1 MDARFKELIS
11 LNDRVII
18 FYNFDYEL
26 EILRNVGKELSIEN
40 GDKLVAYT
48 FGDTIM
54 LKVLKVPTNE
64 EFLKMM
70 DNAQEWAKSVGYKE
84 EDVDGT
90 IKEVRQKTLNENNH

>member
-1 MDARFKELIS
+1 MEAKIITVTTKGQIAIPIS
-11 LNDRVII
+11 IR
-18 FYNFDYEL
+18 
-26 EILRNVGKELSIEN
+26 KELSIEN

-54 LKVLKVPTNE
+54 LKVRKVPTYE

-84 EDVDGT
+84 EDVDEI

>member
-1 MDARFKELIS
+1 MEAK
-11 LNDRVII
+11 II
-18 FYNFDYEL
+18 TVTTKGQ
-26 EILRNVGKELSIEN
+26 IAIPVSIRKELSIEN
-40 GDKLVAYT
+40 GDKLVVYT

-54 LKVLKVPTNE
+54 LKVLKVPSNE

-84 EDVDGT
+84 EDVDAT

>member
-1 MDARFKELIS
+1 MEAKIITVTTKGQIAIPIS
-11 LNDRVII
+11 IR
-18 FYNFDYEL
+18 
-26 EILRNVGKELSIEN
+26 KELSIEN

-84 EDVDGT
+84 EDVNEI

>member
-1 MDARFKELIS
+1 MEAKIITVTTKGQIAIPIS
-11 LNDRVII
+11 IR
-18 FYNFDYEL
+18 
-26 EILRNVGKELSIEN
+26 KELSIEN

-84 EDVDGT
+84 EDVDQI

>member
-1 MDARFKELIS
+1 MEAKIITVTTKGQIAIPIS
-11 LNDRVII
+11 IR
-18 FYNFDYEL
+18 
-26 EILRNVGKELSIEN
+26 KELSIEN
-40 GDKLVAYT
+40 GDRLVAYT
-48 FGDTIM
+48 FGDMIM

-84 EDVDGT
+84 EDVDGI

>member
-1 MDARFKELIS
+1 MEAK
-11 LNDRVII
+11 II
-18 FYNFDYEL
+18 TVTTKGQ
-26 EILRNVGKELSIEN
+26 IAIPVSIRKELSIEN

-54 LKVLKVPTNE
+54 LKVLKVPSNE

-84 EDVDGT
+84 EDVDAT

>member
-1 MDARFKELIS
+1 MMEAKIITVTTKGQIAIPIS
-11 LNDRVII
+11 IR
-18 FYNFDYEL
+18 
-26 EILRNVGKELSIEN
+26 KELSIEN

-84 EDVDGT
+84 EDVDEI
-90 IKEVRQKTLNENNH
+90 IKEVRQKTLNENNHWYK

>member
-1 MDARFKELIS
+1 MEAKIITVTTKGQIAIPIS
-11 LNDRVII
+11 IR
-18 FYNFDYEL
+18 
-26 EILRNVGKELSIEN
+26 KELSIEN

-84 EDVDGT
+84 EDVDEI
-90 IKEVRQKTLNENNH
+90 IKEVRQKTC

>member
-1 MDARFKELIS
+1 MMEAKIITVTTKGQIAIPIS
-11 LNDRVII
+11 IR
-18 FYNFDYEL
+18 
-26 EILRNVGKELSIEN
+26 KELSIEN

-84 EDVDGT
+84 EDVDEI
-90 IKEVRQKTLNENNH
+90 IKEVRQKTLNENNHWY

>member
-1 MDARFKELIS
+1 MMEAKIITVTTKGQIAIPIS
-11 LNDRVII
+11 IR
-18 FYNFDYEL
+18 
-26 EILRNVGKELSIEN
+26 KELSIEN

-84 EDVDGT
+84 EDVDEI

>member
-1 MDARFKELIS
+1 MEAKIITVTTKGQIAIPIS
-11 LNDRVII
+11 IR
-18 FYNFDYEL
+18 
-26 EILRNVGKELSIEN
+26 KELSIEN

-84 EDVDGT
+84 EDVDEI